1 MGLSCVFGVGKSPPR
16 DGPPFLPRVLP
27 AVGRKPLGRCGRGPY
42 AAGMTAP
49 IDVHALAGELLQKAS
64 EEGAGRAAR
73 TLPHPVDGLRQTLIA
88 LREGAVMDEHESP
101 GAASLMVIRGRVR
114 ILAGDDGVEVGA
126 HQIVPI
132 PDRRHSLRA
141 EEQSAVLL
149 SVALPARSED
159 GDPAER
165 RNVGG

>member
-1 MGLSCVFGVGKSPPR
+1 MSEPV
-16 DGPPFLPRVLP
+16 
-27 AVGRKPLGRCGRGPY
+27 
-42 AAGMTAP
+42 
-49 IDVHALAGELLQKAS
+49 DVHTLAGELLQKAS
-64 EEGAGRAAR
+64 AESAGRAAR

-114 ILAGDDGVEVGA
+114 LVAGEDELAIGP

-141 EEQSAVLL
+141 DEQSVVLL
-149 SVALPARSED
+149 TVALPARSE
-159 GDPAER
+159 GGGSGER
-165 RNVGG
+165 RNLGG